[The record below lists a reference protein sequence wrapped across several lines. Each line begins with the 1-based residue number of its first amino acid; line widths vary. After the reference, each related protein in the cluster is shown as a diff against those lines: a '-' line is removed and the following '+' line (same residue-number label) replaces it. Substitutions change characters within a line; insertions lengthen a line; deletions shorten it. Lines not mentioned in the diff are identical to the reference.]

1 MLVGRDSQLQQ
12 IAALLSDAR
21 SGRAG
26 VATLIGDAG
35 VGKTALLDSA
45 VGLAEGFDVLRV
57 VGVPAELT
65 IGFAALGT
73 LLSALA
79 EHVPELPIRQRRA
92 VLASLALD
100 GAGGGEAGDLLALGA
115 GVLTLLA
122 LKSAARPLLVIVDD
136 FQWVDEE
143 SRRALG
149 FVARRLGGEHVA
161 MLLASR
167 ETIDL
172 PFGLDQR
179 ILLEGLDVHAAG
191 ELLRERSPGLDPDV
205 IAQLVQRCEGNALAL
220 VESAAYLDVQPRPGQ
235 ATMDQDIPVP
245 ERIQAAYRTRLDAM
259 PPSTRRALLLVA
271 CEGRGDLAVL
281 AGAVTRV
288 QASLTELDQAVEAGL
303 LRSDHGQLR
312 FCHPLLA
319 TCVVEEAGPA
329 ACRAAHTAL
338 AEELGGKDDDRAV
351 WHRAAA
357 AIGPDEAVSTA
368 LAGVAER
375 AIVAGLPNTA
385 SRAWERAAQLSSPG
399 PRRVALLVAA
409 AETAVQSGSGVRA
422 IALLG
427 RLAETGQSAPRLQAR
442 RQLVQGRLALLQG
455 RYEQAA
461 RMFLEAAPNL
471 EGQAQSAAAAL
482 AIQSAVSLGDRRL
495 VECALEL
502 ATTADHGARVTSNI
516 HSEVARLLVRYD
528 PRDPALD
535 PRLVEGLSALV
546 ENTSKDATPSELM
559 LLGSAALQIGRLI
572 EARGLYVQASGAAA
586 ELGDVPS
593 VADAA
598 SGLAFC
604 DFILGRWQSAYSKAT
619 EVLQLADEAFAPAL
633 VDAALLIH
641 ADIDSVRGHEERCKA
656 TCRRLRV
663 IAETVGDGWLT
674 VLTERCEGVLDL
686 GMLRLDSA
694 IRRFEA
700 ASVQASAAG
709 LTQPYPS
716 PLPDLVEAYL
726 RQGRRAEAER
736 AAAEFLARVGP
747 ASPPTARARALRV
760 RALVAPTGGYD
771 EAFDRSVELDE
782 AVGLRFHAARTLLCH
797 AERLRRDGR
806 RVDARSRL
814 LRAID
819 VFGALE
825 AKPWLDRAEAELIA
839 CGGSPRPSTSGSV
852 SQALTPQELQ
862 IAVLVS
868 QGRRNREIAGELF
881 LSLRTVE
888 FHLSRVFRKLEIS
901 NRTQLAARMA
911 D

>member
-1 MLVGRDSQLQQ
+1 MTVSLGGPAALPWNPQSSQDEPMVVGRDVQLQQ
-12 IAALLSDAR
+12 IAALLSNAR

-26 VATLIGDAG
+26 VTSLIGSAG

-57 VGVPAELT
+57 AGVPAELT

-73 LLSALA
+73 LLSSLA

-100 GAGGGEAGDLLALGA
+100 SAGGGEAGDLLALGA
-115 GVLTLLA
+115 GLLTLLA
-122 LKSAARPLLVIVDD
+122 LKSAARPLLVLVDD

-143 SRRALG
+143 SRHALG

-167 ETIDL
+167 DAIDL
-172 PFGLDQR
+172 PFGLDQSDV
-179 ILLEGLDVHAAG
+179 LEGLDAHAAG
-191 ELLRERSPGLDPDV
+191 ELLRARHPDLNSEV
-205 IAQLVQRCEGNALAL
+205 TARLVQRCDGNALAL
-220 VESAAYLDVQPRPGQ
+220 VESAAYLDEQQREGRA
-235 ATMDQDIPVP
+235 ATDQDIPVP
-245 ERIQAAYRTRLDAM
+245 EWIRAAYRTRLEAM
-259 PPSTRRALLLVA
+259 PSPSRRALLLIA
-271 CEGRGDLAVL
+271 CEGRGDLSVL
-281 AGAVTRV
+281 AGAAAGV
-288 QASLTELDQAVEAGL
+288 QASFTDLDQPVEAGL
-303 LRSDHGQLR
+303 LRSDHGRLR
-312 FCHPLLA
+312 FRHPLLA
-319 TCVVEEAGPA
+319 SCVMEEAGPA

-357 AIGPDEAVSTA
+357 AAGPDEAVSTA
-368 LAGVAER
+368 LVEVAER

-409 AETAVQSGSGVRA
+409 AETAVQAGSGVRA

-572 EARGLYVQASGAAA
+572 EARALYVQASGAAA
-586 ELGDVPS
+586 ELGGCPQCRRRGVR
-593 VADAA
+593 
-598 SGLAFC
+598 SGL
-604 DFILGRWQSAYSKAT
+604 L
-619 EVLQLADEAFAPAL
+619 
-633 VDAALLIH
+633 
-641 ADIDSVRGHEERCKA
+641 
-656 TCRRLRV
+656 
-663 IAETVGDGWLT
+663 
-674 VLTERCEGVLDL
+674 
-686 GMLRLDSA
+686 
-694 IRRFEA
+694 
-700 ASVQASAAG
+700 
-709 LTQPYPS
+709 
-716 PLPDLVEAYL
+716 
-726 RQGRRAEAER
+726 
-736 AAAEFLARVGP
+736 
-747 ASPPTARARALRV
+747 
-760 RALVAPTGGYD
+760 
-771 EAFDRSVELDE
+771 
-782 AVGLRFHAARTLLCH
+782 
-797 AERLRRDGR
+797 
-806 RVDARSRL
+806 
-814 LRAID
+814 
-819 VFGALE
+819 
-825 AKPWLDRAEAELIA
+825 
-839 CGGSPRPSTSGSV
+839 
-852 SQALTPQELQ
+852 
-862 IAVLVS
+862 
-868 QGRRNREIAGELF
+868 
-881 LSLRTVE
+881 
-888 FHLSRVFRKLEIS
+888 
-901 NRTQLAARMA
+901 
-911 D
+911 